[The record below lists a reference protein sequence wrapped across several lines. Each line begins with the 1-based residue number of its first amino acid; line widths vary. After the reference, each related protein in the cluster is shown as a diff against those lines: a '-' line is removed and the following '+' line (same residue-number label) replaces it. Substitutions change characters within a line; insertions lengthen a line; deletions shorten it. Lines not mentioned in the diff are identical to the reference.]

1 MWVAIK
7 LRIRLYHRSILLVS
21 GSPSQCMEFHC
32 GDNKMVKRKEN
43 YIYKKK
49 EQHMC
54 NWSFFRLPFCVSFL
68 TFHGVCETVSHF
80 SSSSSSSSR
89 SKTVHSISLK
99 PPAQRVDGTWGGEGA
114 AFMFKSR

>member
-1 MWVAIK
+1 
-7 LRIRLYHRSILLVS
+7 
-21 GSPSQCMEFHC
+21 
-32 GDNKMVKRKEN
+32 
-43 YIYKKK
+43 
-49 EQHMC
+49 MC

-99 PPAQRVDGTWGGEGA
+99 PPAQRVDGTGGGEGVRSCSNLVELRILFGWGVGILGA
-114 AFMFKSR
+114 